1 MLKKDFLPSVFG
13 GVYISIGAL
22 IYLVLEKSLA
32 GALFFSLGI
41 LLCIFCNGHLF
52 TRAFPLGVYTRF
64 EKYSVRQIV
73 IVYIGNFIGTL
84 LMAFL
89 ISQTF
94 LNDKIAGLTLA
105 VAQAKLADT
114 FLSTL
119 ISGTFAGLLVA
130 FAVMFK
136 RREMNILFVVVT
148 VAAFVILGFD
158 HCIANM
164 FYYGVFAVNGGAI
177 RFSAALDLL
186 AATLGNMIGGG
197 IAAFLEPRG

>member
-1 MLKKDFLPSVFG
+1 VLCVFLL
-13 GVYISIGAL
+13 SIAL
-22 IYLVLEKSLA
+22 SAVLSLLSNR
-32 GALFFSLGI
+32 ALDG
-41 LLCIFCNGHLF
+41 
-52 TRAFPLGVYTRF
+52 
-64 EKYSVRQIV
+64 
-73 IVYIGNFIGTL
+73 
-84 LMAFL
+84 
-89 ISQTF
+89 
-94 LNDKIAGLTLA
+94 
-105 VAQAKLADT
+105 
-114 FLSTL
+114 
-119 ISGTFAGLLVA
+119 AGLLVA